1 MLTYKQESFVVAYV
15 ETGNATEAYRRAY
28 DTGRMRPATIN
39 RNAHALVRHSKVA
52 ARIQELRG
60 EVFDSARVQAKDVVR
75 RLCAIAFA
83 DVTSCLRYRED
94 GRLQL
99 DALALLQGPAGAAVQ
114 EVVVR
119 PDGSVKLK
127 FASRTQALGLLAK
140 HLGMLDQT
148 KMRPFNEWSEQ
159 QIKEVF
165 GVDAQTLIEAQ
176 AQEIDSQQEQLPA
189 PIEAAR

>member
-1 MLTYKQESFVVAYV
+1 MKPSTIY
-15 ETGNATEAYRRAY
+15 GEASRLLKH
-28 DTGRMRPATIN
+28 PKI
-39 RNAHALVRHSKVA
+39 S
-52 ARIQELRG
+52 ARIQEFQR
-60 EVFDSARVQAKDVVR
+60 EAFVSARVEVKDVVR
-75 RLCAIAFA
+75 QLCAIAFA
-83 DVTSCLRYRED
+83 DVATFLEVDKEGQTRF
-94 GRLQL
+94 
-99 DALALLQGPAGAAVQ
+99 DAQALLQSRAGAAVQ

-176 AQEIDSQQEQLPA
+176 EAEAQQELLPA
-189 PIEAAR
+189 PTEAG

>member
-1 MLTYKQESFVVAYV
+1 MLTGKQESFVVAYV
-15 ETGNATEAYRRAY
+15 ETGNASEAYRRAY

-60 EVFDSARVQAKDVVR
+60 EAFDSARVEAKDVVR

-83 DVTSCLRYRED
+83 DVASCLRYRED

-127 FASRTQALGLLAK
+127 LANRTQALAILAK
-140 HLGMLDQT
+140 HLGMLDVP
-148 KMRPFNEWSEQ
+148 KLAPFDQWTPEMIRQ
-159 QIKEVF
+159 VF
-165 GVDAQTLIEAQ
+165 GEDANLMIEAQ
-176 AQEIDSQQEQLPA
+176 EAEAQQEQLPA
-189 PIEAAR
+189 RIESR